1 MKVSL
6 VKAPRLLRKIKFFR
20 HLYAHPR
27 LLIALAVALVCFF
40 LMPDWSVLTRLLLSW
55 NIFAWGFLVIMVPFL
70 LGSGTEQLKRRA
82 IALDE
87 SEFLILTLTIFAA
100 IASFVGIF
108 FQLAQLKEVHGTL
121 KYLHMALV
129 IGTVVSAWVFI
140 QVMFALHYTH
150 EFFIRKD
157 YNDRDSLES
166 SGGVRFPG
174 APKPEFLDFL
184 YFSCVIGA
192 ATATA
197 DVEIWSKT
205 IRRLALVHTIISYF
219 FNAAILGLLINI
231 VAGLT

>member
-1 MKVSL
+1 MKVSH
-6 VKAPRLLRKIKFFR
+6 VKAPKALLKIKLFR
-20 HLYAHPR
+20 HLYTHPR
-27 LLIALAVALVCFF
+27 LLIALALAVVCFF
-40 LMPDWSVLTRLLLSW
+40 LMPDWSVLTRLLFSW

-70 LGSGTEQLKRRA
+70 LGSGTDKLRKRA

-108 FQLAQLKEVHGTL
+108 FQLAQLKEAHGTL

-129 IGTVVSAWVFI
+129 IGTVVSSWVFI

-150 EFFIRKD
+150 EFFIRED
-157 YNDRDSLES
+157 YVDRDSLES

-205 IRRLALVHTIISYF
+205 IRRLALVHTVVSYF

-231 VAGLT
+231 LAGLT